1 MANAAPLPGRFTFCT
16 MLACVLGALLFAGCG
31 MPSDSSKSQ
40 TKAATNSVPPP
51 VAGPGPGE
59 KVCFA
64 CNGEGTVA
72 CLVPGCKDGQVDC
85 PGPCLKLSKGV
96 WRHTDIDGKPSDV
109 LWQIFNSPDGRETF
123 AVSEHHLGEVIVY
136 QGGQFQLIGKCK
148 ICGGTGKVKCDVCKG
163 TGRVTCPVCNGK
175 KFIPVAWTPTDNPYF
190 NSQPDVIR
198 LADGQVILG
207 RVAGEDGGD
216 KIIVTRDKKVLHVK
230 ASDILPKAGTNSP
243 ATQTSPSI

>member
-1 MANAAPLPGRFTFCT
+1 MADATSQQKRFKFCQV
-16 MLACVLGALLFAGCG
+16 LAFFLGALLFAGCG
-31 MPSDSSKSQ
+31 KPADTSKSEA
-40 TKAATNSVPPP
+40 AATTNSAPP

-64 CNGEGTVA
+64 CDGTGMVKCPA
-72 CLVPGCKDGQVDC
+72 PGCVNGQVPC
-85 PGPCLKLSKGV
+85 PGPCLKLSKGI

-123 AVSEHHLGEVIVY
+123 AVSEHHLGEVLVY
-136 QGGQFQLIGKCK
+136 QGGQFQLKGKCP

-163 TGRVTCPVCNGK
+163 TGKVVCPICEGK

-198 LADGQVILG
+198 LADGQVVLG
-207 RVAGEDGGD
+207 RVAGADGD
-216 KIIVTRDKKVLHVK
+216 DRIIVTRDKKVLHVK

-243 ATQTSPSI
+243 AAQTSPSI